1 MKKIFALALATLMV
15 MGLFAGCADSQTS
28 SGLLN
33 EGKLVVSISPDF
45 APMEFVDPTKEGQDQ
60 FVGFDVSLAKYI
72 AQELGVELEIMPM
85 DFDAC
90 QLAVGSGT
98 VDMSISGYSWT
109 EKREKNYNM
118 SDYYYAG
125 DNETEQVLIVL
136 KENEGKYTTAESLK
150 GLKIGAQG
158 ASLQEELVKNQL
170 PDCTL
175 VSYTDINTG
184 LQQLKKGDFDAMAVA
199 IGNANALINNNPDI
213 AMSGFQ
219 FVVDEKETNNL
230 ILLKKGN
237 DVLTEKVN
245 QILAKAEAAGLYK
258 VWYEEALETAGV
270 NVSYDVNG
278 NPIVP
283 DETDPTG
290 SEPAGSE
297 PAGSEPAGTEGSDS
311 GEGETTPATTA
322 PAASEPA
329 ATEGTDS
336 AGDEDSSG
344 GAETN
349 PTA

>member
-1 MKKIFALALATLMV
+1 MIMAVLMLASIFT
-15 MGLFAGCADSQTS
+15 GCAATTPKN
-28 SGLLN
+28 GLLN
-33 EGKLVVSISPDF
+33 KDKLVVSISPDF
-45 APMEFVDPTKEGQDQ
+45 APMEFVDPSKEGQDK

-72 AQELGVELEIMPM
+72 AQELGVTLEIKPM

-125 DNETEQVLIVL
+125 ENETEQVLIVL
-136 KENEGKYTTAESLK
+136 KENAGKYTDAESLK

-158 ASLQEELVKNQL
+158 ASLQEELVKSQL

-213 AMSGFQ
+213 GMSGFQ

-237 DVLTEKVN
+237 DELTKKVN
-245 QILAKAEAAGLYK
+245 EILAKAKAAGLYET
-258 VWYEEALETAGV
+258 WYDEALNTAGV
-270 NVSYDVNG
+270 DISYDADG
-278 NPIVP
+278 NPI
-283 DETDPTG
+283 TD
-290 SEPAGSE
+290 
-297 PAGSEPAGTEGSDS
+297 
-311 GEGETTPATTA
+311 
-322 PAASEPA
+322 
-329 ATEGTDS
+329 
-336 AGDEDSSG
+336 
-344 GAETN
+344 
-349 PTA
+349 